1 MTDLPNLSHVF
12 VPSATYQQLPKSPQK
27 WVIDKLI
34 PVGGLVNI
42 FGKPKTGKSFLA
54 LGMAQAIINGEPD
67 WEGYGIHTH
76 GNVAYLQIDTPR
88 EEWSDRIGR
97 LPLHPSKDRD
107 LYIADMWQVP
117 QFPFDILDPQQAAV
131 RWLRDQLA
139 SIQPV
144 MTIIDTLR
152 EAHGADENDSTAMRN
167 VLAYLVAACRPSAI
181 VLLSH
186 ARKDTFLTATG
197 DDDMMDQNRGSSY
210 VPGRM
215 DVIIKLTQ
223 KRMAFKGRATG
234 MTTETIE
241 QDTTT
246 GLIHIVP
253 STPSD
258 TFVAAVR
265 AATKELGPTASQR
278 ALTEYL
284 SKTLHMSQSTAYRR
298 LRVHLE
304 QKTLG

>member
-1 MTDLPNLSHVF
+1 MDGLPIIHTF

-27 WVIDKLI
+27 WVVEKLI

-67 WEGYGIHTH
+67 WEGYPIHTH

-97 LPLHPSKDRD
+97 LPLTPTPDRD

-117 QFPFDILDPQQAAV
+117 QFPFDILDPQQTGV
-131 RWLRDQLA
+131 RWLKDQMA
-139 SIQPV
+139 TIQPV
-144 MTIIDTLR
+144 VTIIDTLR

-186 ARKDTFLTATG
+186 ARKDTILSSMG
-197 DDDMMDQNRGSSY
+197 EDDMMDQNRGSSY

-234 MTTETIE
+234 LHTEVIE
-241 QDTTT
+241 QDAET
-246 GLIHIVP
+246 GLIHLVP
-253 STPSD
+253 TSVDD
-258 TFVAAVR
+258 TFLAALR
-265 AATKELGPTASQR
+265 AVTKELGPTASKR
-278 ALTEYL
+278 ALSAALATRL
-284 SKTLHMSQSTAYRR
+284 QVSPSTAYRR
-298 LRVHLE
+298 LQYHL
-304 QKTLG
+304 QHPHG